1 MRGNCR
7 TSGEL
12 RRKEGGNVFGL
23 GSRTPISITLLVKK
37 PGNNA
42 PAKIQYRDIGDYFN
56 QVEKLQ
62 KVKDLASLLSPEMQL
77 SSITPNEEN
86 DWLNQRDDLF
96 DTFIPIVAE
105 KKYDCSAMSFF
116 ILNTR
121 GLETSRDS
129 IVYSS
134 SQEGLSRNVHNM
146 IAEYNAQ
153 RIDFQEIRR
162 TKEIKVEDFVRDETK
177 EIIWT
182 RGTRNDLDR
191 NIAYS
196 YDEKSCRIAMYRPFF
211 KQFAYFSSQCNE
223 YVNQWPK
230 IFPTPQTK
238 NLVICVSGVA
248 GKTFSTLITD
258 CIADLHILESGT
270 QCFPFYYYKR
280 VNNGQMDLFDESEG
294 DLERC
299 DGISDFILNEARN
312 MYGPKTTK
320 EDVFF
325 YIYGLLHSDDYRA
338 RFAADLTKMLPRLP
352 LVEDTKTF
360 KAFSTTG
367 RKLANLHIKYEE
379 VPYWPDAIIT
389 GDRSCLNVE
398 KMRFAKTNGEDDKR
412 TIIINPHLKVENIP
426 LQAYDYVINGKS
438 AIEWLMERYS
448 YTIHAESK
456 ITNDPNAWGR
466 EHNAPG
472 YIIDLLLRIITV
484 SIETIKL
491 TAKLPSLTFP
501 VH

>member
-1 MRGNCR
+1 M
-7 TSGEL
+7 
-12 RRKEGGNVFGL
+12 
-23 GSRTPISITLLVKK
+23 
-37 PGNNA
+37 
-42 PAKIQYRDIGDYFN
+42 
-56 QVEKLQ
+56 
-62 KVKDLASLLSPEMQL
+62 
-77 SSITPNEEN
+77 
-86 DWLNQRDDLF
+86 
-96 DTFIPIVAE
+96 
-105 KKYDCSAMSFF
+105 
-116 ILNTR
+116 
-121 GLETSRDS
+121 
-129 IVYSS
+129 
-134 SQEGLSRNVHNM
+134 
-146 IAEYNAQ
+146 
-153 RIDFQEIRR
+153 
-162 TKEIKVEDFVRDETK
+162 
-177 EIIWT
+177 
-182 RGTRNDLDR
+182 
-191 NIAYS
+191 
-196 YDEKSCRIAMYRPFF
+196 
-211 KQFAYFSSQCNE
+211 
-223 YVNQWPK
+223 
-230 IFPTPQTK
+230 
-238 NLVICVSGVA
+238 VICVSGVA

-280 VNNGQMDLFDESEG
+280 ENNGQMDLFDESEG

-352 LVEDTKTF
+352 LVEDTKAF

-367 RKLANLHIKYEE
+367 RKLADLHIKYEE

-389 GDRSCLNVE
+389 GDRSCHNVE

-412 TIIINPHLKVENIP
+412 TIIINPHLRVENIP

-448 YTIHAESK
+448 YTIHADSK

-484 SIETIKL
+484 SVETIKL

-501 VH
+501 EH

>member
-1 MRGNCR
+1 M
-7 TSGEL
+7 
-12 RRKEGGNVFGL
+12 
-23 GSRTPISITLLVKK
+23 
-37 PGNNA
+37 
-42 PAKIQYRDIGDYFN
+42 
-56 QVEKLQ
+56 
-62 KVKDLASLLSPEMQL
+62 SPEMQL

-86 DWLNQRDDLF
+86 DWLNQRDGLF
-96 DTFIPIVAE
+96 DTFIPMEADKKFNATSTSLFVLNSRGIETARDSWVYNSSLNALAENIGRMIDFYNQQVTQYQQEPDEEKAE
-105 KKYDCSAMSFF
+105 KAISFDPRR
-116 ILNTR
+116 I
-121 GLETSRDS
+121 SW
-129 IVYSS
+129 SS
-134 SQEGLSRNVHNM
+134 SLLSNLHNGVVTSFSK
-146 IAEYNAQ
+146 
-153 RIDFQEIRR
+153 RHL
-162 TKEIKVEDFVRDETK
+162 TV
-177 EIIWT
+177 
-182 RGTRNDLDR
+182 
-191 NIAYS
+191 
-196 YDEKSCRIAMYRPFF
+196 AMYRPFF
-211 KQFAYFSSQCNE
+211 KQHLYRGDLMIHRRG
-223 YVNQWPK
+223 QWDM

-367 RKLANLHIKYEE
+367 RKLADLHIKYEE

>member
-1 MRGNCR
+1 MIHRRG
-7 TSGEL
+7 
-12 RRKEGGNVFGL
+12 
-23 GSRTPISITLLVKK
+23 
-37 PGNNA
+37 
-42 PAKIQYRDIGDYFN
+42 
-56 QVEKLQ
+56 
-62 KVKDLASLLSPEMQL
+62 
-77 SSITPNEEN
+77 
-86 DWLNQRDDLF
+86 
-96 DTFIPIVAE
+96 
-105 KKYDCSAMSFF
+105 
-116 ILNTR
+116 
-121 GLETSRDS
+121 
-129 IVYSS
+129 
-134 SQEGLSRNVHNM
+134 
-146 IAEYNAQ
+146 
-153 RIDFQEIRR
+153 
-162 TKEIKVEDFVRDETK
+162 
-177 EIIWT
+177 
-182 RGTRNDLDR
+182 
-191 NIAYS
+191 
-196 YDEKSCRIAMYRPFF
+196 
-211 KQFAYFSSQCNE
+211 
-223 YVNQWPK
+223 QWDM

-501 VH
+501 VHLLMCDKEVIEV